1 MNNLLVTGTTDFNGY
16 VLPIICGGFGA
27 EEKAMTDKYIA
38 QIHDITARDVRK
50 TINRNKDR
58 FRLGIDYIDLR
69 TLSNDVLTS
78 LGYSDKEMA
87 NASNLFLFS
96 ERGYIKLVSG
106 MNNTNTKKW
115 EVMDAFIDSYYN
127 MKEIVLI
134 ENINYDRNH
143 VRRYIKGL
151 ERDQVLTELDNYIEY
166 QTYRNADE
174 RLTSLK
180 HSIAILKEI
189 ITSLSPNA
197 ITDMAYHT
205 IFNNALLRYTEQA
218 WKLQV
223 KMQAGRLAW
232 KTTENNELREE
243 LRRTQL
249 TLSETQQLLLDIPNY
264 TSIIQDDEDDL
275 NWQIVTIHPF
285 SVNNQRS
292 FKGGRIVNSPEYN
305 QWKHDAD
312 IAFRNSN
319 IQSLEEMGVDPT
331 KPMRITFRFC
341 VKDKR
346 FDTDN
351 LVKSA
356 LDRVAAYYELGT
368 DNNFVSVDSSK
379 YLDTVDCF
387 EHGEIRFAIRNLTHN
402 EINSLLFDPI
412 ANDNTLTVY

>member
-134 ENINYDRNH
+134 EKINYDRNH
-143 VRRYIKGL
+143 VRRYNKGL

-180 HSIAILKEI
+180 HSIAILMEI
-189 ITSLSPNA
+189 ITS
-197 ITDMAYHT
+197 
-205 IFNNALLRYTEQA
+205 
-218 WKLQV
+218 
-223 KMQAGRLAW
+223 
-232 KTTENNELREE
+232 
-243 LRRTQL
+243 
-249 TLSETQQLLLDIPNY
+249 
-264 TSIIQDDEDDL
+264 
-275 NWQIVTIHPF
+275 
-285 SVNNQRS
+285 
-292 FKGGRIVNSPEYN
+292 
-305 QWKHDAD
+305 
-312 IAFRNSN
+312 
-319 IQSLEEMGVDPT
+319 
-331 KPMRITFRFC
+331 
-341 VKDKR
+341 
-346 FDTDN
+346 
-351 LVKSA
+351 
-356 LDRVAAYYELGT
+356 
-368 DNNFVSVDSSK
+368 
-379 YLDTVDCF
+379 
-387 EHGEIRFAIRNLTHN
+387 
-402 EINSLLFDPI
+402 
-412 ANDNTLTVY
+412 